1 VTHFLFGLLLAFVP
15 LLSGSPQQGKLDSAF
30 DDVPFDQWMTE
41 RAQSSLRLAVN
52 VSHPELTFHQ
62 RLEASVQIEVD
73 GKDLEN
79 RRRGEL
85 IFYVQITARDG
96 SRYQNHGSLDLT
108 KLDQN
113 VKAATIQYSYR
124 AFFLPGDYSL
134 AIAIVDS
141 VSKERTISQ
150 GHFRI
155 ASLPQDTFAAE
166 WRHLPPVEFIG
177 AAESPDS
184 WYLPGVKGRLEW
196 AGSVEKPARLN
207 IILTIAP
214 SVTLPGTRATPSGGL
229 PALIPT
235 LKVISHPASPDLSE
249 NLEVLDI
256 ARHRA
261 VFKQEDMHSLDWR
274 GLKSSLGE
282 ANTVS
287 IDVGSLADSHHDAQ
301 FFVSEVRRLLRDS
314 PQPCELVVL
323 STAIAFASGEDLEP
337 ISLEAMPPCKVTY
350 IRYHGQLPV
359 VNMFGRPQGGG
370 RFGRGGRM
378 DGPMARPRSIP
389 EPVDKLAATLKPLN
403 PKVIDVDSPEE
414 MNHAL
419 SEIQKRF

>member
-1 VTHFLFGLLLAFVP
+1 VTHFLFGLLLAFAP
-15 LLSGSPQQGKLDSAF
+15 LLSGSSQQGKLDPAF
-30 DDVPFDQWMTE
+30 DSIPFDQWLSE
-41 RAQSSLRLAVN
+41 RPQSSLRVSVS

-62 RLEASVQIEVD
+62 RLEASVQLEVD

-96 SRYQNHGSLDLT
+96 SRYRNHGSLDLT
-108 KLDQN
+108 KLDEN
-113 VKAATIQYSYR
+113 IKAANIQYSYR
-124 AFFLPGDYSL
+124 AFFLPGDYNL

-141 VSKERTISQ
+141 GSSDRTVSQ

-155 ASLPQDTFAAE
+155 AALPQDTFAAE
-166 WRHLPPVEFIG
+166 WRDLPPVEFISV
-177 AAESPDS
+177 AESPDS
-184 WYLPGVKGRLEW
+184 WYLPNVKGRLQW
-196 AGSVEKPARLN
+196 AGSELKPTRLN

-214 SVTLPGTRATPSGGL
+214 SVTLPGSRATPSGGL

-235 LKVISHPASPDLSE
+235 LKVLSQPASPALSE
-249 NLEVLDI
+249 SLEVLDI
-256 ARHRA
+256 TRHRA
-261 VFKQEDMHSLDWR
+261 VFKQEEMRGLDWR
-274 GLKSSLGE
+274 GMKRSLGE
-282 ANTVS
+282 ANTAS

-323 STAIAFASGEDLEP
+323 STSIAFAAGEDLEP
-337 ISLEAMPPCKVTY
+337 ISLEALPPCKVTY
-350 IRYHGQLPV
+350 IRYHAPRPA
-359 VNMFGRPQGGG
+359 VNMFDRPPG

-378 DGPMARPRSIP
+378 DGPIARPRSTP
-389 EPVDKLAATLKPLN
+389 EAIDKLAATLKPLN